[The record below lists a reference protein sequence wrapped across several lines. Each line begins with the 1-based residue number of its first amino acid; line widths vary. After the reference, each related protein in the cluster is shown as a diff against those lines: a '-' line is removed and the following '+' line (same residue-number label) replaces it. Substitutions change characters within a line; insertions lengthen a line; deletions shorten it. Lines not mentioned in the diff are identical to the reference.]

1 MISTLEKVKRL
12 ERYLAI
18 SNSTIDPV
26 IETTLN
32 KLLSREFNRMVEL
45 KARLSNEL
53 LGFEKHYNME
63 SSIFYQRFEAGE
75 LGDAMDFIEWAATVE
90 MLTNVNQRL
99 ELLEM
104 ANAQ

>member
-45 KARLSNEL
+45 KASLSNEL
-53 LGFEKHYNME
+53 LAFEKHYNME
-63 SSIFYQRFEAGE
+63 SSFFYQRFEAGE